1 MKENYIKIKFVGS
14 TPFISIQYDS
24 IESFQNL
31 IFFLMSPT
39 GTELFLKTIE
49 KDLVE
54 QNKSEELE
62 IIKAFMYIISQDQ
75 DNALL
80 NALDSNKPLIKPGS
94 FK

>member
-1 MKENYIKIKFVGS
+1 MKENYIKIEFDVS
-14 TPFISIQYDS
+14 TPYISMKYDS

-54 QNKSEELE
+54 KNKAEELE
-62 IIKAFMYIISQDQ
+62 SIKAFMHIISQNQ
-75 DNALL
+75 DDVLL
-80 NALDSNKPLIKPGS
+80 NALDSNKPLIKPSS

>member
-1 MKENYIKIKFVGS
+1 MKENYIKIEFDGS
-14 TPFISIQYDS
+14 TPYISMKYDS

-54 QNKSEELE
+54 KNKAEELE
-62 IIKAFMYIISQDQ
+62 SIKAFMHIISQNQ
-75 DNALL
+75 DDALL
-80 NALDSNKPLIKPGS
+80 NALDSNKPLIKPSS

>member
-62 IIKAFMYIISQDQ
+62 IIKAFMYIISQNQ

-80 NALDSNKPLIKPGS
+80 NALDSNIFLLAI
-94 FK
+94 